1 VGVLRRHSRGKRL
14 HISQV
19 CISHAPTTLYHVVR
33 DISLSELSI
42 FQWKGK
48 CIWAPSAYYVTDK
61 EWNYSMH
68 YMYINMEEVKPYFE
82 KFDKIY

>member
-1 VGVLRRHSRGKRL
+1 V
-14 HISQV
+14 
-19 CISHAPTTLYHVVR
+19 PTTLYHVVR

-61 EWNYSMH
+61 
-68 YMYINMEEVKPYFE
+68 
-82 KFDKIY
+82 

>member
-1 VGVLRRHSRGKRL
+1 MYSQEREFKTSDIRLATRQGLMGVLRRHSREKTL
-14 HISQV
+14 HISQA
-19 CISHAPTTLYHVVR
+19 CISHVPTTLYHVVR

-61 EWNYSMH
+61 
-68 YMYINMEEVKPYFE
+68 
-82 KFDKIY
+82 